1 MNNYVEYIGYLA
13 SFFVLLSFLMKRMT
27 LLRIIN
33 VIGCSFFIW
42 YGILL
47 DSEPI
52 IVTNVAIVLVN
63 GYYLI
68 LLQRERASSVEK

>member
-1 MNNYVEYIGYLA
+1 MNNYTEYVGYAA
-13 SFFVLLSFLMKRMT
+13 SFFVLLSFVMKRMT
-27 LLRIIN
+27 RLRIIN

-47 DSEPI
+47 VSWPI

-63 GYYLI
+63 AYYLLTI
-68 LLQRERASSVEK
+68 QRGSLKA

>member
-1 MNNYVEYIGYLA
+1 MNNYVEYVGYLA
-13 SFFVLLSFLMKRMT
+13 SFFVLLSFVMKRMT

-33 VIGCSFFIW
+33 VVGCSFFIW

-47 DSEPI
+47 DSVPI

-63 GYYLI
+63 AYYLI
-68 LLQRERASSVEK
+68 ILQKKRASTAEK